1 VDRQTSF
8 RDRYGPWAVVAGASV
23 GLGAAFA
30 RELSVRGLN
39 LVLFARRMDLLR
51 TLADDLR
58 SAHGIEVQPVALDL
72 TAQDLTAKVTAATES
87 LDVGL
92 LVYNAALSE
101 IGPFLSQTLES
112 LNAQL
117 DLNCRGP
124 MAMTHLLARSMVERG
139 RGGVLL
145 MSSLSAFQGSALIA
159 NYAATKAYNLSLAEG
174 LSYELGK
181 VGVDVLVCCAGATR
195 TPGYEASRPAAPPWI
210 APAAMDPDEVVS
222 EALRALGKRQVLIPG
237 RSNRWTQLLLSRFLP
252 RSVAVRIMGRTM
264 EDLYGDP

>member
-1 VDRQTSF
+1 MDQQASF
-8 RDRYGPWAVVAGASV
+8 RDRYGPWAVVAGASI

-30 RELSVRGLN
+30 RELAARGLH
-39 LVLFARRMDLLR
+39 LVLFARRGDRLR

-58 SAHGIEVQPVALDL
+58 SAHGIEVRPVALDL
-72 TAQDLTAKVTAATES
+72 AAEDLTEKVRAATES

-101 IGPFLSQTLES
+101 IGPFLSQTLAS
-112 LNAQL
+112 LDAQL

-124 MAMTHLLARSMVERG
+124 MAMTHLLARSMAERG

-159 NYAATKAYNLSLAEG
+159 NYSATKAYNLTLAEG

-181 VGVDVLVCCAGATR
+181 VGVDVLVCCAGAIR
-195 TPGYEASRPAAPPWI
+195 TPGYEASQPVARPRI
-210 APAAMDPDEVVS
+210 APAAMDPDDVVS
-222 EALRALGKRQVLIPG
+222 EALRALGKRQLMIPG
-237 RSNRWTQLLLSRFLP
+237 RANRWTQRLLSRLVP
-252 RSVAVRIMGRTM
+252 RAVAVRIMGRTM